1 MSGCMVARNFLV
13 QLYSCPWQIGTCAPL
28 WDWCL
33 QYMGYGTTSSHT
45 PITPHTWYSHWKPI
59 KVYKCNTNVSRAVVT
74 FTAYHCYMA
83 SSSLWWEFLG
93 GFVTQQLTNIVK
105 DDDGD
110 GGGRMLPVRGVS
122 VQTKTLESLVPGVDT
137 GQCRDHVQCPVS
149 HWHQPLPDC
158 VQHNVLHI
166 GVSESLPDANL
177 DIMNHDI
184 ILASIEV
191 VRMRQQS
198 LTPPPNPWCFH
209 YACYPPPPL
218 LLAMNWISNWM
229 LSVHFLS
236 KSKL

>member
-110 GGGRMLPVRGVS
+110 GGGRMLLTGSERSECPNKNIRKSGARCGHWPVS
-122 VQTKTLESLVPGVDT
+122 WP
-137 GQCRDHVQCPVS
+137 CPVS
-149 HWHQPLPDC
+149 
-158 VQHNVLHI
+158 
-166 GVSESLPDANL
+166 S
-177 DIMNHDI
+177 
-184 ILASIEV
+184 
-191 VRMRQQS
+191 QS
-198 LTPPPNPWCFH
+198 LTPATPWLCPAQCFT
-209 YACYPPPPL
+209 
-218 LLAMNWISNWM
+218 SR
-229 LSVHFLS
+229 S
-236 KSKL
+236 

>member
-1 MSGCMVARNFLV
+1 MWAELWWPLLPTATWLLLLYDGNFLV
-13 QLYSCPWQIGTCAPL
+13 GLWHNNWQTL
-28 WDWCL
+28 WR
-33 QYMGYGTTSSHT
+33 MTM
-45 PITPHTWYSHWKPI
+45 
-59 KVYKCNTNVSRAVVT
+59 VMVVVG
-74 FTAYHCYMA
+74 CY
-83 SSSLWWEFLG
+83 
-93 GFVTQQLTNIVK
+93 QQA
-105 DDDGD
+105 
-110 GGGRMLPVRGVS
+110 VRGVS

-158 VQHNVLHI
+158 VQHNVLHP

-177 DIMNHDI
+177 DVMNHAI
-184 ILASIEV
+184 ILASNEV

-218 LLAMNWISNWM
+218 LLAMNWISNWL